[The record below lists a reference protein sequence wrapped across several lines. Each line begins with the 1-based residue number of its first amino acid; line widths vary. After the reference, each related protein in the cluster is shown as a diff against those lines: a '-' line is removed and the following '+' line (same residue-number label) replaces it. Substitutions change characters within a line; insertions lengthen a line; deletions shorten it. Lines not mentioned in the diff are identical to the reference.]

1 MTTTTVHRTTA
12 VAARATELS
21 KVYGAGE
28 TQVVALDRVTV
39 DFPQG
44 SSRRSWARRVPGSPR

>member
-1 MTTTTVHRTTA
+1 MTTTPLAAPATA

-21 KVYGAGE
+21 KVYGQGE

-39 DFPQG
+39 DFRQAEFTAIMGPSG
-44 SSRRSWARRVPGSPR
+44 SG